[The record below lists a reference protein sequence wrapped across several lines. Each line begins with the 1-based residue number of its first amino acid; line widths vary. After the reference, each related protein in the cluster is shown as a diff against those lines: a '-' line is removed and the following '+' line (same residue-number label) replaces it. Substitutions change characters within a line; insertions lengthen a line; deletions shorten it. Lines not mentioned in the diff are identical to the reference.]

1 MKVPTPTKLS
11 NGDYRIQLRLNGKSI
26 YVYGSTDAEC
36 RRTATRIKSEHLT
49 GTVVQ
54 KKCTLTTAQMIDD
67 YLADRSRLSPSTLRG
82 YECIRDTVFTEAR
95 DQIVDTVKWQN
106 VIDRD
111 EHAPKTIKN
120 AWGLI
125 SSAMRHAGIEPP
137 KVTLPQQIRSE
148 RPFLDPQQ
156 VQTFIE
162 AIRGERCEIAALLG
176 LHSLRRS
183 EILDLTW
190 KDVDVK
196 KGIINVSGAAVLD
209 KDGNLVHKKEN
220 KNAAS
225 TRQVPIMIP
234 RLKEL
239 LSEGGK
245 GYIVTAYPNSIYKE
259 VNAICEQHKLPLV
272 GVHGLRHSFV
282 SLAYH
287 LGWSELATMKIA
299 GYADHNT
306 MREIYT
312 HLSEMDKRKDIN
324 SMTLFFSGKRKQN
337 RKQVVSKNKQM

>member
-1 MKVPTPTKLS
+1 VKIPTPTKLKS
-11 NGDYRIQLRLNGKSI
+11 GAYTIQLRLNGKSVR
-26 YVYGSTDAEC
+26 VYGSTEAEC
-36 RRTATRIKSEHLT
+36 KRNATLVKSEHLS
-49 GTVVQ
+49 GVVVQ
-54 KKCTLTTAQMIDD
+54 KKCTLTTAQMIDK
-67 YLADRSRLSPSTLRG
+67 YLEDRGKLSPSTLRG
-82 YECIRDTVFTEAR
+82 YECIRDTVFTDAKDE
-95 DQIVDTVKWQN
+95 IVDTVNWQKI
-106 VIDRD
+106 IDKD
-111 EHAPKTIKN
+111 EHSAKTIKN

-156 VQTFIE
+156 VQTFIK

-190 KDVDVK
+190 KDVDAK
-196 KGIINVSGAAVLD
+196 KGLINVRGAAVLD

-225 TRQVPIMIP
+225 TRTVPIMIP

-239 LSEGGK
+239 LSAGGT

-259 VNAICEQHKLPLV
+259 VNAICEKHNLPLV

-287 LGWSELATMKIA
+287 LGWSELATMRVA

-306 MREIYT
+306 MRKIYT
-312 HLSEMDKRKDIN
+312 HLAEMDKQKDVKAMQN
-324 SMTLFFSGKRKQN
+324 FFKQ
-337 RKQVVSKNKQM
+337 KKKNPKKSAKT